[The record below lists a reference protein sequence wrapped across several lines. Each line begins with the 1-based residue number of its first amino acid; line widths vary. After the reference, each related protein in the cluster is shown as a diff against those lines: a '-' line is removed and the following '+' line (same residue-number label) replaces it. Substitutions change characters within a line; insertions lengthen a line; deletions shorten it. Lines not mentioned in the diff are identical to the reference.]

1 MSEEPFK
8 VYKAHKML
16 DWIEGHVTEWA
27 YELIQEH
34 FGVDCPS
41 ELSREQLDEVIS
53 EWEELSEY
61 AGGDWLALGMRNAIN
76 AWENENDEYII

>member
-27 YELIQEH
+27 YGLIQEH
-34 FGVDCPS
+34 FGVESPS

-53 EWEELSEY
+53 EWEEMCDY
-61 AGGDWLALGMRNAIN
+61 DGMLALGFRNAIGE
-76 AWENENDEYII
+76 WENENDEYLI